1 MNQIYTWKCYS
12 YVQWIKYVLES
23 VNSYV
28 QWIKYVLESVI
39 VMYSESNMYLKVL
52 KLCTVNQTCTWKRYI
67 YVQWIKYVLE
77 NVIVKNSDF
86 PYDSWK
92 VILAFKQ
99 TTIPC

>member
-1 MNQIYTWKCYS
+1 
-12 YVQWIKYVLES
+12 
-23 VNSYV
+23 
-28 QWIKYVLESVI
+28 
-39 VMYSESNMYLKVL
+39 MYSESNMYLKVL
-52 KLCTVNQTCTWKRYI
+52 YLCTVNQICTWKCYS

-99 TTIPC
+99 TTIPCWMVVYRQSLLYPISPLLL